1 MTEQGAEP
9 IMSLWRRRSGLGEV
23 ARLHDRDLRWV
34 NVAAHGLEDF
44 SGSQRGDLFLER
56 RVPFESAFQEEILRE
71 RPCQSGILG
80 ARYLSRLEVAGP
92 GLLELRLGE
101 PVLQGPRDLLLE
113 CRLELAGVLRRVDRE
128 CGEAAEPIQR
138 RCEEL

>member
-92 GLLELRLGE
+92 GLLE
-101 PVLQGPRDLLLE
+101 